1 MYRNISSLFLYMSK
15 KEFYKSLTKE
25 QRDYIDFLI
34 DEAYSNGYDEGK
46 LNATFVNECYK
57 EGYAYL

>member
-1 MYRNISSLFLYMSK
+1 MSK
-15 KEFYKSLTKE
+15 KEFYKSLTQE

-46 LNATFVNECYK
+46 LNATFVNECYQA
-57 EGYAYL
+57 GYAYL

>member
-1 MYRNISSLFLYMSK
+1 MSK
-15 KEFYKSLTKE
+15 KEFYKTLTKE

-46 LNATFVNECYK
+46 LNTTFVHEYYK
-57 EGYAYL
+57 TGYSYC